1 MMFASLKKI
10 ISSYSILELHILNI
24 IKAQFFIQIV
34 GGAFFL
40 ILNIVLAK
48 NGYSDSEIAHFISF
62 RFLAVMLLAFPLGFF
77 IKGRVLRP
85 FLIFGSL
92 GVPIIAILIVL
103 VIEYSFR
110 GFLPILFILWG
121 ILYTFFQVS
130 VLPYIMRNTEVENQS
145 HAISLSFATNSFGM
159 IFSGLLIFLFDNLT
173 SINNGQVL
181 IIISCIGFFG
191 LRYLISLNTDN
202 LSKES
207 SKSISVFSNN
217 LDWLLIIKAIIPTLI
232 IAIGAGLTIPFI
244 NLFFFHNFLI
254 EASEFALIGSCTSIL
269 VAISSLFV
277 PKVKSRF
284 GYKKG
289 ITVSQMIAV
298 VALIILATTEFFK
311 DYWFAFPLALSC
323 YLLRAPL
330 MNLAAPMT
338 SQLTMNYVGKNNQ
351 EMLSAIMAAIWS
363 GSWYFSS
370 QIFRFLIDLG
380 FPYSYIFYITAAL
393 YSLGVLCYYFLILSY
408 QRKNIDEKLTLN
420 LSDKSI

>member
-1 MMFASLKKI
+1 MMLTSLKKI
-10 ISSYSILELHILNI
+10 ISSYSALELHILNV

-40 ILNIVLAK
+40 ILNIFLAK

-85 FLIFGSL
+85 FLILGSL

-110 GFLPILFILWG
+110 GFLPVLFILWG

-130 VLPYIMRNTEVENQS
+130 VLPYILRNTEVENQS

-173 SINNGQVL
+173 SINNGQIL

-191 LRYLISLNTDN
+191 LRYLSN
-202 LSKES
+202 
-207 SKSISVFSNN
+207 KSISVFSNN
-217 LDWLLIIKAIIPTLI
+217 LNWLLIIKATTPTLI

-254 EASEFALIGSCTSIL
+254 EASDFALIGSCTSIL
-269 VAISSLFV
+269 VATSSLFV

-311 DYWFAFPLALSC
+311 DYWFAFPLALCC

-380 FPYSYIFYITAAL
+380 FPYSYIFYITAAF
-393 YSLGVLCYYFLILSY
+393 YSLGILCYYFLILSY
-408 QRKNIDEKLTLN
+408 QRNNIDEKLTLN
-420 LSDKSI
+420 LPDKSI